1 MKKSVFPKAL
11 LILSSLNLLSCS
23 SSNSSSL
30 KGNIDDYYRIDF
42 YSDYADMDYEKPESW
57 DKSKAKHLGYGYIAK
72 ENSTKQDYVSLT
84 YIDEENK
91 DYNYRVSA
99 NESESGFKKYSFVG
113 FKTTSGEKIN
123 EVTFTSSC
131 DVFACFDISYK
142 SYTVK
147 IYNDEEPIFS
157 ENVEYGYSIK
167 TSGNKLTVYDRDG
180 VETETSFAFEK
191 TDLPYYKSATFNN
204 FEVTRKEGDGYV
216 AYDSSDSSYLVNAP
230 INITAKYNETFKDFV
245 VSIPKTVSLTIDG
258 TNHQIDTSIYFGTP
272 DNNDDPDY
280 NKYFVKYNDSF
291 KPTVETSLIN
301 GINVGFVSFEEA
313 TYSEAEIS
321 GTKVDANHIKH
332 NVTLIPKFA
341 PASLKVNFHIGEEVI
356 SKEVAYG
363 SVLAEVNP
371 KEITGKECTLDWY
384 KDANVLNKSN
394 LDKSFGSSKFDLSA
408 QVTTDL
414 DLYSIYVDKALS
426 LTGGDGNTYRFEFD
440 KQIKGY
446 VLIGI
451 EGTPT
456 SLDMNSISEFTDKIY
471 NFKAIKKLNIQD
483 INIENITFPDSL
495 TKLYNDSLYTLGCK
509 GGGTTLDLTNVANP
523 LTIGSKAFRAMTSV
537 TSIKL
542 PFVSSIGT
550 DAFKECDRLTNVSV
564 KNSEDNS
571 LFSGT
576 GLDSSVRIDF
586 GA

>member
-23 SSNSSSL
+23 SPNSSSL
-30 KGNIDDYYRIDF
+30 KGNIDDYYKIDF
-42 YSDYADMDYEKPESW
+42 YSDYAGMDYEKPESW

-72 ENSTKQDYVSLT
+72 ENSSKQDYVSLT

-99 NESESGFKKYSFVG
+99 NESESSFERYDFAG
-113 FKTTSGEKIN
+113 FKTTTGEKIN
-123 EVTFTSSC
+123 EVTFASSC

-142 SYTVK
+142 SYMVK

-157 ENVEYGYSIK
+157 ENVEYGYTIR
-167 TSGNKLTVYDRDG
+167 TSGNKLTIFDRDG
-180 VETETSFAFEK
+180 VETETSFTFEK

-204 FEVTRKEGDGYV
+204 FEVTRKEGDSYV
-216 AYDSSDSSYLVNAP
+216 TYGSSDSSYLVNAP
-230 INITAKYNETFKDFV
+230 INITAKYNEMFKDFV

-272 DNNDDPDY
+272 DNNDDPTY
-280 NKYFVKYNDSF
+280 NKYFVKYNASF
-291 KPTVETSLIN
+291 KPTVETSLID
-301 GINVGFVSFEEA
+301 GINIGFTSFEET
-313 TYSEAEIS
+313 TYSETEIS
-321 GTKVDANHIKH
+321 GTKVDTNHIKH
-332 NVTLIPKFA
+332 NVTLTPKFA
-341 PASLKVNFHIGEEVI
+341 PANLKVNFHIGEEVI

-371 KEITGKECTLDWY
+371 KEITGYECPLDWY

-394 LDKSFGSSKFDLSA
+394 LDKGFESSKFDLSS

-414 DLYSIYVDKALS
+414 DLYSIYVDKTLS
-426 LTGGDGNTYRFEFD
+426 LTGEDGNTYNFEFD

-456 SLDMNSISEFTDKIY
+456 SLDMNSISEFTNKIY

-509 GGGTTLDLTNVANP
+509 GSGTTLDLTNVVKP

-537 TSIKL
+537 TNIKL

-571 LFSGT
+571 LFNGT
-576 GLDSSVRIDF
+576 GLDSSVMIDF
-586 GA
+586 AA